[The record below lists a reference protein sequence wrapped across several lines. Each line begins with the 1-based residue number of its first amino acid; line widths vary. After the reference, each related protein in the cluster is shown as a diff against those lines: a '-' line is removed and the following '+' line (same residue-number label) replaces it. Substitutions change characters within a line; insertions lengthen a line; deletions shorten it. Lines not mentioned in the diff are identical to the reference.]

1 MQYSS
6 PRRRDASILRSS
18 QENDFQSPQCS
29 QSFKENFATSAAFQ
43 DLVTNKRKHSDNVL
57 LSYLSINSLRH
68 KMKNLKV
75 LVSKSLPDYL
85 VISETEAK
93 INEEFPN
100 SQFLIENYD
109 IRNRRDRNK
118 IKLNS

>member
-1 MQYSS
+1 M
-6 PRRRDASILRSS
+6 RSS

-57 LSYLSINSLRH
+57 LSYLSINSLRY